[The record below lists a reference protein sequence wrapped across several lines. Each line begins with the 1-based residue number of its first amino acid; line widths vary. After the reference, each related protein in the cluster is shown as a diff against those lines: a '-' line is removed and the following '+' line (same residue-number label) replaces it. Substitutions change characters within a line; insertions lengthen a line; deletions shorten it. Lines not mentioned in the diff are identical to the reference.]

1 MSPWRLAL
9 LLLVAGCAGYA
20 GRGLVPGQSTAA
32 EVEAL
37 MGPAADRR
45 AAPNGETVLWFP
57 RLPYGRESYAAR
69 IGAGGKLISL
79 EQRLTE
85 ENLALLERGKTTE
98 DAVRDLFGPPN
109 KVNQFP
115 RMQREIWT
123 YQMPAVTTEWK
134 VLFVQFS
141 PDHVLRE
148 YYYMDD
154 PEVPKLPAGRFGR

>member
-1 MSPWRLAL
+1 VRAL
-9 LLLVAGCAGYA
+9 RGAVLLVALAGCASYD
-20 GRGLVPGQSTAA
+20 GRGLVPGQSTEKDVLAVMGTPA
-32 EVEAL
+32 E
-37 MGPAADRR
+37 RR
-45 AAPNGETVLWFP
+45 AGPGGETVLWYP
-57 RLPYGRESYAAR
+57 RLPYGRVSYAAR
-69 IGAGGKLISL
+69 MAADGRLIAV

-85 ENLALLERGKTTE
+85 ENLDNLHKGKMT
-98 DAVRDLFGPPN
+98 DQQVRDLLGPPN

-123 YQMPAVTTEWK
+123 YQMPAVTEWK
-134 VLFVQFS
+134 VLYVQFS

>member
-1 MSPWRLAL
+1 MNLWRLAL
-9 LLLVAGCAGYA
+9 LLLAAGCASHS

-32 EVEAL
+32 DVQAV
-37 MGPAADRR
+37 MGAPAERR
-45 AAPNGETVLWFP
+45 AAPDGETVLWYP

-69 IGAGGKLISL
+69 IASDGRLISI

-85 ENLALLERGKTTE
+85 ENLTRLERGKMTDE
-98 DAVRDLFGPPN
+98 AVRDLFGPPN

-123 YQMPAVTTEWK
+123 YQMPALMTEWK

-141 PDHVLRE
+141 PDHILRE

-154 PEVPKLPAGRFGR
+154 PDVPKLPGGSFRH